1 MKLKTYQETVLQDL
15 SSFIDAVDCEN
26 DIIKGWKK
34 YWGNKD
40 IPVGFNGVVDLYLKL
55 TQF

>member
-34 YWGNKD
+34 Y
-40 IPVGFNGVVDLYLKL
+40 
-55 TQF
+55 

>member
-26 DIIKGWKK
+26 DIIKGLEKIL
-34 YWGNKD
+34 GE
-40 IPVGFNGVVDLYLKL
+40 
-55 TQF
+55 